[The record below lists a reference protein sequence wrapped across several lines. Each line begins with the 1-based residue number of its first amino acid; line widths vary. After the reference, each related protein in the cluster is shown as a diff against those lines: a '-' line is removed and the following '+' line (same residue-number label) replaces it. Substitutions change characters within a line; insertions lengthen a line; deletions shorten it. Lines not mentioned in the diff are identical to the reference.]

1 LNCVNSADTI
11 GGKHVIIKKSVLSE
25 DTIKKKQIVVTV
37 SQQFKKNKKMNK
49 ISKHKKGLQQTDA
62 EPANVL
68 FSNVAQIIEQRKINI
83 VSTANNQIVLMF
95 WEIGRYINSAIL
107 GLERAEYGKRIV
119 VTVSQQLVQK
129 YGNQFDNINLRR
141 MMQFANQ
148 FDDEQIVVTVSRQ
161 LTWSHI
167 LALLPLKTME
177 EKLYYAEEVH
187 KGLLGVRDLRHI
199 IARKAFLR
207 RNNANLQLT
216 RQSKIPFNAFK
227 DPVILD
233 TLGLKDNFLEGD
245 LEQAILRDIENFILE
260 FGVGFTFVARQK
272 RVSIDDDD
280 YKIDLLFYNRDM
292 RRLVAID
299 LKIGKFKPSHK
310 GQMELYLNWLN
321 QNDRREGEEAPI
333 GLILC
338 TDANRKVAELMELDK
353 SGIAVAEYWTKL
365 PPKEQFESKIQE
377 IMAEAKE
384 RLERRKVLGMPK
396 MQKQIDYFLEESGD
410 ESDDED

>member
-1 LNCVNSADTI
+1 MDKLLDNKNELQLSDTE
-11 GGKHVIIKKSVLSE
+11 KE
-25 DTIKKKQIVVTV
+25 NT
-37 SQQFKKNKKMNK
+37 
-49 ISKHKKGLQQTDA
+49 
-62 EPANVL
+62 L
-68 FSNVAQIIEQRKINI
+68 FSNVAQIIEKRKFNAI
-83 VSTANNQIVLMF
+83 SAANNQIVLMF
-95 WEIGRYINSAIL
+95 WEIGKYINSVIL
-107 GLERAEYGKRIV
+107 GMERAEYGKRIV
-119 VTVSQQLVQK
+119 ATLSRQLQQK
-129 YGNQFDNINLRR
+129 YGKQFEDKNLRR
-141 MMQFANQ
+141 MMQFAMQ
-148 FDDEQIVVTVSRQ
+148 FSDFEKVSTLGTQ
-161 LTWSHI
+161 LSWSHI
-167 LALLPLKTME
+167 RELLPLKTME
-177 EKLYYAEEVH
+177 EKLYYAEEVN
-187 KGLLGVRDLRHI
+187 KGFLGVRDLRHI

-272 RVSIDDDD
+272 RIPIDNDD
-280 YKIDLLFYNRDM
+280 YKIDLLFYNRDIK
-292 RRLVAID
+292 RLVAID
-299 LKIGKFKPSHK
+299 LKIGKFKPSYK

-321 QNDRREGEEAPI
+321 QYDRREGEETPI

-377 IMAEAKE
+377 IMEEAKE
-384 RLERRKVLGMPK
+384 RIERRKLFGASNV
-396 MQKQIDYFLEESGD
+396 QKQINYFLEESSD
-410 ESDDED
+410 EADDKD

>member
-1 LNCVNSADTI
+1 MNKRT
-11 GGKHVIIKKSVLSE
+11 KHNQKLQLSE
-25 DTIKKKQIVVTV
+25 T
-37 SQQFKKNKKMNK
+37 
-49 ISKHKKGLQQTDA
+49 
-62 EPANVL
+62 EPENML
-68 FSNVAQIIEQRKINI
+68 FSNVSQIIEQRKFNI

-95 WEIGRYINSAIL
+95 WEIGKYINTAIL
-107 GLERAEYGKRIV
+107 GMERAEYGKKIV
-119 VTVSQQLVQK
+119 ATLSQQLQQK
-129 YGNQFDNINLRR
+129 YGNQFEDKNLRR
-141 MMQFANQ
+141 MMQFASQ

-161 LTWSHI
+161 LSWSHV
-167 LALLPLKTME
+167 LALLPLKTIE
-177 EKLYYAEEVH
+177 EKLYYAEEVS
-187 KGLLGVRDLRHI
+187 KGFLGVRDLRHL

-260 FGVGFTFVARQK
+260 FGVGFTFVARQ
-272 RVSIDDDD
+272 RRIPIDDD
-280 YKIDLLFYNRDM
+280 YKIDLLFYNRDI

-299 LKIGKFKPSHK
+299 LKIGKFKPSYK

-321 QNDRREGEEAPI
+321 QYDRREGEEAPI

-384 RLERRKVLGMPK
+384 RIERRKLLGTSNV
-396 MQKQIDYFLEESGD
+396 QKPIDYFLEESSED
-410 ESDDED
+410 ADDKD

>member
-1 LNCVNSADTI
+1 
-11 GGKHVIIKKSVLSE
+11 
-25 DTIKKKQIVVTV
+25 
-37 SQQFKKNKKMNK
+37 MNK
-49 ISKHKKGLQQTDA
+49 ISKYKNEFQLTDT
-62 EPANVL
+62 ESESVL
-68 FSNVAQIIEQRKINI
+68 FSNVSQIIEKRKFNI
-83 VSTANNQIVLMF
+83 ISVANNQIVLMF
-95 WEIGRYINSAIL
+95 WEIGKYINSAVL
-107 GLERAEYGKRIV
+107 GMERAEYGKKIV
-119 VTVSQQLVQK
+119 SALCTQLQQK
-129 YGNQFDNINLRR
+129 YGKEYYERNVRR
-141 MMQFANQ
+141 MMQFATQ
-148 FDDEQIVVTVSRQ
+148 FPNFEKVSTAWTQ
-161 LTWSHI
+161 LSWSHI
-167 LALLPLKTME
+167 RELLPLKTIE
-177 EKLYYAEEVH
+177 EKLYYAEEVN
-187 KGLLGVRDLRHI
+187 KGFLGVRDLKHL

-227 DPVILD
+227 DPMILD

-245 LEQAILRDIENFILE
+245 LEEAILRDIENFILE

-272 RVSIDDDD
+272 RVSIDNDD
-280 YKIDLLFYNRDM
+280 YKIDLLFYNRDIK
-292 RRLVAID
+292 RLVAID

-321 QNDRREGEEAPI
+321 QYDRREGEETPI

-384 RLERRKVLGMPK
+384 RIERRKLLGTSSNV
-396 MQKQIDYFLEESGD
+396 QKQINYFLEESSD
-410 ESDDED
+410 ETDDKD